1 VALRVNNRARLE
13 STGRDCTGWRDV
25 PLPIGADDVR
35 VGALGNGLLLATTD
49 ATTSQLWL
57 RSP

>member
-1 VALRVNNRARLE
+1 
-13 STGRDCTGWRDV
+13 V
-25 PLPIGADDVR
+25 PLPIGADEVR
-35 VGALGNGLLLATTD
+35 VGSLGNGLLLATTD